1 MKIGIVG
8 IGAVGAATAMAI
20 VLRGRARQ
28 LVLVNRN
35 RARAKGVATDMRYG
49 APLSSPIAIA
59 DGDYGDLAGASVVI
73 VAAGVNEK
81 TGGATDRNDPA
92 GRLRLPHSVPTA
104 PSARCRSSPEGSPTR
119 IGRSEYGPPSCCA
132 RSIPKARPV

>member
-8 IGAVGAATAMAI
+8 MGAVGAATAMAI

-28 LVLVNRN
+28 LILVNRN

-49 APLSSPIAIA
+49 VPLSSPIAIA
-59 DGDYGDLAGASVVI
+59 DGDYSDLGGASVVI

-81 TGGATDRNDPA
+81 AGGATDRNDPA
-92 GRLRLPHSVPTA
+92 GRLRLLGSNVKVYEEIIPRIVTAAPT
-104 PSARCRSSPEGSPTR
+104 P
-119 IGRSEYGPPSCCA
+119 CC
-132 RSIPKARPV
+132 